1 MKKNPEQGRSQ
12 KVVPDAAEQRKQQD
26 NKRTS
31 LHNRI
36 KFSDLLPS
44 FLLPAAVFLLILLWN
59 RIEPFGSIS
68 LLYSDLDSQY
78 IEFMAE
84 YRRILL
90 GEGSFFWSWHAGMG
104 MNFIGII
111 AYYLASPFNFLL
123 ILFPENQLPLAV
135 SVLTIL
141 KISCSGAAFAYF
153 LRRHVHSQTGLI
165 SLVSTCYALCT
176 YTMGYAFNIMWLDAI
191 IWLPLLCAG
200 IDHLLSKDKKGMS
213 ILIIL
218 LSLSFLSQFYMAW
231 MTGAFCALYFFAR
244 SCIQKHSFRTFVY
257 NVIRFAFCVGIA
269 AGVSAFLLLPTFFV
283 LKNNMGLI
291 GQEFPK
297 FSGQFSLL
305 KILPKLFAGSF
316 DGIKDCLPH
325 LYCGIAAIPG
335 IFFYFTN
342 SHISKRERI
351 VSGGLLLILLFS
363 FWSAPLDFLWHAM
376 DHPSWFPYRYA
387 FLFCFWSLYLACR
400 GFSEWTGTNDPSC
413 GYVPWLETWILL
425 AAAVFLTQ
433 ENKLQFLLINGMFTV
448 IYTTLWFILS
458 KKGSIKKQ
466 CPEQGS
472 NLLNKNHS
480 TGRKAYLYLIAIPVI
495 FELFINGN
503 LIVSGRI
510 NGYTKADGFQAFHE
524 HYRGLTAPVQ
534 PAESDF
540 YRMEKVEYRNYND
553 ALGIGYPG
561 VTHFSS
567 TASTRQSEFLKRL
580 GFNCYATWCSY
591 EGATSA
597 TDALLRIRYEFWKN
611 GKQDSI
617 QAGDETWEHPAQFPL
632 FFYAGDNFARYDFFT
647 DVNPITRQN
656 DLLQLLEGNDSSDYF
671 SSIPV
676 KVTDTE
682 NLQLNENLK
691 YTRIDPSEPAYF
703 EAEVHPVEDKSL
715 YLYFPGASLT
725 HTVTINGTEEMMNGY
740 RDYSSF
746 PICLDAWASDDA
758 VRIKVDATKDTLN
771 GRIEAYVLDTERLA
785 ELSKTI
791 NEKAPYTERINDT
804 KFILTVVPEE
814 DERLIVSSIPFD
826 AGWQIHADG
835 QRLPL
840 KMIHES
846 VLGFTLPA
854 GTQTVEISFQPYG
867 MKAGFIISGIAL
879 MLWLAVFVIE
889 RRKRKQL

>member
-1 MKKNPEQGRSQ
+1 
-12 KVVPDAAEQRKQQD
+12 
-26 NKRTS
+26 
-31 LHNRI
+31 
-36 KFSDLLPS
+36 
-44 FLLPAAVFLLILLWN
+44 
-59 RIEPFGSIS
+59 
-68 LLYSDLDSQY
+68 
-78 IEFMAE
+78 MAE

-176 YTMGYAFNIMWLDAI
+176 YTMGYAFNIMWLDAM

-231 MTGAFCALYFFAR
+231 MTGAFCALYFLAR
-244 SCIQKHSFRTFVY
+244 SCIQKHSFQTFVY
-257 NVIRFAFCVGIA
+257 DLIRFAICVGIA

-342 SHISKRERI
+342 RHISKRDRI
-351 VSGGLLLILLFS
+351 VSGALLLILLFS
-363 FWSAPLDFLWHAM
+363 FWFAPLDFLWHAM

-413 GYVPWLETWILL
+413 GYVPWLGTWILL
-425 AAAVFLTQ
+425 LAAAFLIQ
-433 ENKLQFLLINGMFTV
+433 ESKLRFLLINGIFTT

-458 KKGSIKKQ
+458 KKGPIKKQ
-466 CPEQGS
+466 CPEQVS
-472 NLLNKNHS
+472 ILLNQKYS
-480 TGRKAYLYLIAIPVI
+480 TGRKAFLYLIAIPVA

-503 LIVSGRI
+503 LIVSERI

-524 HYRGLTAPVQ
+524 HYRGLTDQVQ

-611 GKQDSI
+611 GKQDSV
-617 QAGDETWEHPAQFPL
+617 QAGEEIWEHPAQFPL
-632 FFYAGDNFARYDFFT
+632 FFFADDDFARYDFFT
-647 DVNPITRQN
+647 DAKAITRQN
-656 DLLQLLEGNDSSDYF
+656 DLLRLLDADNAADFF
-671 SSIPV
+671 SPIPV
-676 KVTDTE
+676 KVTGKE
-682 NLQLNENLK
+682 NLHLNGNMK
-691 YTRIDPSEPAYF
+691 YTRIDPAKPAFF
-703 EAEVHPVEDKSL
+703 EAEIIPVRDKSL

-725 HTVTINGTEEMMNGY
+725 HTVTINDTAEMMNGY
-740 RDYSSF
+740 RDYASF
-746 PICLDAWASDDA
+746 PICLDAWASEDTIK
-758 VRIKVDATKDTLN
+758 IKVDAVKDTLSS
-771 GRIEAYVLDTERLA
+771 RIEAYGLDTQRLA
-785 ELSKTI
+785 ALSKKISDT
-791 NEKAPYTERINDT
+791 APRVERINDT
-804 KFILTVVPEE
+804 KFILTASPAEE
-814 DERLIVSSIPFD
+814 DRLIVSSVPFD
-826 AGWQIHADG
+826 AGWQVHVNG
-835 QRLPL
+835 QKLTL

-846 VLGFTLPA
+846 MLGFILPA
-854 GTQTVEISFQPYG
+854 SVGSVEISYVPYG
-867 MKAGFIISGIAL
+867 MKAGCIISGTAL
-879 MLWLAVFVIE
+879 ILWLAVVFFE
-889 RRKRKQL
+889 RKKK